1 MGIFFFFENMLR
13 RLLPL
18 LTFVF
23 IFLPNSSNAYPQKFP
38 PGMGVVVERKEI
50 PTNFKMITA
59 DNNAGAMLGLRG
71 YLKQK
76 LAKNVAKKKPVSL
89 HRYAH
94 KMPAFELYE
103 LVF

>member
-1 MGIFFFFENMLR
+1 MGSFKNMLR
-13 RLLPL
+13 WVLLLSP
-18 LTFVF
+18 
-23 IFLPNSSNAYPQKFP
+23 FLISIPNSNAYPQKFP
-38 PGMGVVVERKEI
+38 PGMGVVVEIKEI
-50 PTNFKMITA
+50 PTNFKMITT

-94 KMPAFELYE
+94 MPAFELYE